1 MKIGPARNSK
11 SPSRWFQIDEPV
23 TSAGSRSGVNWT
35 RLKPSPLASAN
46 ERAVSVFARPGTSSS
61 RTWPSARMPSRIE
74 LELLA
79 LADDGALDLVDEAGA
94 ELCELAEL
102 HQIALQRRHDAAE
115 LGLVDARA
123 VALGRLRPIGPDEL
137 PDVVAERR
145 ARAVGLAFEVDARGG
160 RRGARSR
167 AP

>member
-46 ERAVSVFARPGTSSS
+46 ERAVSVFARPGHVLEQDV
-61 RTWPSARMPSRIE
+61 AVGE
-74 LELLA
+74 QAEQDQLELLA

-94 ELCELAEL
+94 ELGELAEL
-102 HQIALQRRHDAAE
+102 HQTRSS
-115 LGLVDARA
+115 A
-123 VALGRLRPIGPDEL
+123 VTTRSS
-137 PDVVAERR
+137 
-145 ARAVGLAFEVDARGG
+145 
-160 RRGARSR
+160 GASSM
-167 AP
+167 PEP